1 MSLEHIPDIE
11 DHIDA
16 CKDGLK
22 WLGFL
27 DDEINAYED
36 EWDIPEL
43 DDVLVNLERRSKANP
58 GQKILVF
65 LFFKGHANV
74 MNGLI
79 SAVGEMDESQ
89 KIEDFLRDL
98 SINKNIYT
106 IGLFDCCRRERG
118 RGGMYT
124 QLEETFNTVSIYREK
139 CHEWKSR

>member
-11 DHIDA
+11 EHIDA

-58 GQKILVF
+58 G
-65 LFFKGHANV
+65 
-74 MNGLI
+74 
-79 SAVGEMDESQ
+79 
-89 KIEDFLRDL
+89 
-98 SINKNIYT
+98 
-106 IGLFDCCRRERG
+106 
-118 RGGMYT
+118 
-124 QLEETFNTVSIYREK
+124 
-139 CHEWKSR
+139 